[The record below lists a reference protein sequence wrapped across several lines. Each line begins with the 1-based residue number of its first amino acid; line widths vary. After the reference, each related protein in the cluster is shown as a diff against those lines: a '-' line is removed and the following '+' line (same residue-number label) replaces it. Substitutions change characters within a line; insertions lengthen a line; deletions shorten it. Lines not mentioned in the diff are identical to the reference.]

1 MEKKEIVVKDF
12 NLINARYKLTV
23 TQSKII
29 LKIISMINNKFD
41 TELFENHQIPFS
53 HFDFLT
59 DNKNYSIL
67 KKECDN
73 LLTKL
78 LKIKRENGDDL
89 TSHWFSSIEY
99 KYKLGVIELSI
110 DPKLKPYLIQL
121 KKSFKYYNLYN
132 IMQMKSE
139 YSIRIYELC
148 KQAEFMKKRKFE
160 LSELHDILQVPKSLI
175 NSFKDFRIRA
185 LEKAKNEINRNSDIF
200 INFEAIRR
208 GRTIYWIEF
217 TIEKNEKNILEHKM
231 EENELKNEVIKDFEK
246 FKEMFVMYKFD
257 LDDFETEFESF
268 KIFNDNKIDKVTLI
282 NFDKWCMQKRRKLV
296 EKEQKN
302 KGREEQKAYRWD
314 FRKAK
319 NISDNIKKYL
329 KFDLGIDYLDYYW
342 KDELPFTIE
351 NKTYDIKQV
360 MHPDFNKNEYLIF
373 VVDEKDENSKYLLN
387 YEEDIIDV

>member
-208 GRTIYWIEF
+208 SRAIYWIEF

-231 EENELKNEVIKDFEK
+231 EENELKNEEIKDFEK

-257 LDDFETEFESF
+257 LDDFDAEFESF
-268 KIFNDNKIDKVTLI
+268 KIFNDNKIDRVTLI
-282 NFDKWCMQKRRKLV
+282 NFDKWCMQKRRKVL

-302 KGREEQKAYRWD
+302 KGREEQRAYRWD

-329 KFDLGIDYLDYYW
+329 KFDLAIDYMQYYW
-342 KDELPFTIE
+342 EDKLPFTIE
-351 NKTYDIKQV
+351 DKTYDIKEV